1 MSERPFLTKSVTS
14 ALVSALGELV
24 GSALRS
30 SSPPPLPVGAGTAL
44 AVKGR
49 AGAGQG
55 TGAAAPGLLRRTA
68 AFAIFG
74 LLVNGPV
81 FHWWYGALE
90 RAAARRRKVGEPPGG
105 ASDITFKVAVD
116 RFLMTPP
123 YLAATLASLRLL
135 QGLGA
140 KRSIGET
147 SALYRGVLFTNWK
160 IWTAA
165 QLINFKLVPI
175 EYRPVFGE
183 CTLYCTGIRSRSAPI
198 GAADARRLP
207 EDDIV
212 QGTHAVG
219 QHQVCES
226 RQHK

>member
-1 MSERPFLTKSVTS
+1 MSERPLLTKSVTS

-30 SSPPPLPVGAGTAL
+30 SPPPPLPVGAGTAL
-44 AVKGR
+44 VVKGR

-55 TGAAAPGLLRRTA
+55 AGTAAPGLLRRTA

-90 RAAARRRKVGEPPGG
+90 RAAARRRKAGEPPGG
-105 ASDITFKVAVD
+105 VGDITFKVAAD
-116 RFLMTPP
+116 RFLLTPP
-123 YLAATLASLRLL
+123 YLAITLASLRLL

-140 KRSIGET
+140 ERSIRET

-160 IWTAA
+160 ASGMASVWTAA
-165 QLINFKLVPI
+165 QLINFKLIPI
-175 EYRPVFGE
+175 EYRPVFGNVVAFWWNIY
-183 CTLYCTGIRSRSAPI
+183 LSL
-198 GAADARRLP
+198 LP
-207 EDDIV
+207 
-212 QGTHAVG
+212 A
-219 QHQVCES
+219 
-226 RQHK
+226 HK

>member
-1 MSERPFLTKSVTS
+1 QKLIAGGVGEGSEAVGARGSNQSEDGEEQRLSSPWALYKRSMSERPLLTKSVTS
-14 ALVSALGELV
+14 ALVSALGELM

-30 SSPPPLPVGAGTAL
+30 SPPPPLPVGAGTAL

-49 AGAGQG
+49 VGAGQG
-55 TGAAAPGLLRRTA
+55 TGTAAPGLLRRTA

-90 RAAARRRKVGEPPGG
+90 RAAARRRKAGELPGG
-105 ASDITFKVAVD
+105 AGDITFKVAVD

-123 YLAATLASLRLL
+123 YLAITLASLRLL

-147 SALYRGVLFTNWK
+147 SALYRGVLF
-160 IWTAA
+160 
-165 QLINFKLVPI
+165 
-175 EYRPVFGE
+175 
-183 CTLYCTGIRSRSAPI
+183 
-198 GAADARRLP
+198 
-207 EDDIV
+207 
-212 QGTHAVG
+212 
-219 QHQVCES
+219 
-226 RQHK
+226 